1 MSEPAPPAPVPTRAG
16 ALAAAVRRLSEAGV
30 ADPRLDARLLLQAAA
45 GIGRTALLLEPDR
58 ILDGDAAARFEA
70 MVTRRAARE
79 PVHRIL
85 GEREFW
91 GLPFRLSPATLEPRP
106 DTETVVAAALDLAA
120 DRQRAW
126 RILDLGTGSGCILL
140 ALLSERPAAFGVG
153 VDRSAEAAATARA
166 NAVRLGLD
174 DRAAFLVADWD
185 DGLAGRFDL
194 VVSNPPYIPSGDV
207 AGLEPEVR
215 NHDPATALAAGPDGL
230 SAYRALADRLPGL
243 LAPGGVAVL
252 ELGAGQAV
260 AVSDLMSAAGLQ
272 VLGVR
277 NDLGAVPRALM
288 LRNGG
293 GRGAGPKKKFGTGGP
308 GD

>member
-1 MSEPAPPAPVPTRAG
+1 MSGSTPPAPAATRAG
-16 ALAAAVRRLSEAGV
+16 ALAAAVRRLSDAGV
-30 ADPRLDARLLLQAAA
+30 ADPRLDARLLLEAAA
-45 GIGRTALLLEPDR
+45 GVDRTALLLEPDR
-58 ILDGDAAARFEA
+58 ALDGDAAARFEA

-106 DTETVVAAALDLAA
+106 DTETVVAAALDLIA
-120 DRQRAW
+120 DRERAW

-140 ALLSERPAAFGVG
+140 ALLSERPAAFGIG
-153 VDRSAEAAATARA
+153 VDRSAGAAATARA

-174 DRAAFLVADWD
+174 GRAAFLVADWG

-215 NHDPATALAAGPDGL
+215 DHDPATALAAGPDGL

-252 ELGAGQAV
+252 ELGAGQAA
-260 AVSDLMSAAGLQ
+260 AVPDLMSAAGLQ
-272 VLGVR
+272 ILGVR
-277 NDLGAVPRALM
+277 DDLGAVPRALM

-293 GRGAGPKKKFGTGGP
+293 GRVVGPKKKFGTSGS